1 MGITKSLIIQKLREA
16 GYKANYKNVDFS
28 TFKTK
33 NYVVV
38 TENGIKY
45 KVPRSVLCLQ
55 EDLAMLEQLYEGV
68 SEELKAKIIA
78 YFTEKKL
85 QECDDELLC

>member
-28 TFKTK
+28 TFKTN

-45 KVPRSVLCLQ
+45 KVPRSVLCL
-55 EDLAMLEQLYEGV
+55 
-68 SEELKAKIIA
+68 
-78 YFTEKKL
+78 
-85 QECDDELLC
+85 